1 MSSPKSSTAKAS
13 SFHNNAWP
21 TIAYAAPQTGTEH
34 GTRTTSG
41 GTQVKGKTKYV
52 IAAALAALVA
62 GAATAGASSLITGG
76 QIAPHTIAAKN
87 LNSNLMGMLRGDHH
101 GFKPIVG
108 PTGPQGPPG
117 PQGPKGDMGA
127 TGATGPA
134 GTGGGA
140 TGPAGAQGPQG
151 PPGTPGGG
159 NNATQFKFLADP
171 STGVTTVADLD
182 GLDINASCDFLGRLT
197 LIAQATDLAPGVL
210 TIQTGP
216 GTQTITRFGLANTTF
231 AFILNPPSTE
241 GQRSNIDL
249 RYISNKRQV
258 TTASIGAT
266 DSQDGANGLGSSVCA
281 AFGTAIT
288 F

>member
-1 MSSPKSSTAKAS
+1 M
-13 SFHNNAWP
+13 
-21 TIAYAAPQTGTEH
+21 
-34 GTRTTSG
+34 
-41 GTQVKGKTKYV
+41 KGKTKYV

-87 LNSNLMGMLRGDHH
+87 LNNNLMGMLRHH
-101 GFKPIVG
+101 DGFKPIAG
-108 PTGPQGPPG
+108 PTGPQGPAG
-117 PQGPKGDMGA
+117 PQGPKGDKGD
-127 TGATGPA
+127 TGPTGPA

-140 TGPAGAQGPQG
+140 TGPAGPQGPQG
-151 PPGTPGGG
+151 PAGAPGNGS
-159 NNATQFKFLADP
+159 NATQFKFLADP
-171 STGVTTVADLD
+171 STPVTTVADLD
-182 GLDINASCDFLGRLT
+182 GLNINASCDGLGRLT

-210 TIQTGP
+210 TIQTGA

-231 AFILNPPSTE
+231 AFILAPPSTE
-241 GQRSNIDL
+241 GQRSNIDV
-249 RYISNKRQV
+249 RYISNARQV
-258 TTASIGAT
+258 TTASIGST